1 MKIFITGAKGSG
13 KSTLVN
19 FLIKEL
25 CLEVKGFKTLPLFEN
40 EKRIGFYFHSM
51 IAIAGNDRQF
61 SKQLSTINETIAGVF
76 DDLGVRCL
84 VASQGKDY
92 IIMDEIGYLEHDEK
106 DYLQLLEQTIDL
118 NPNIIG
124 VLRKCTIEY
133 IQKIKEKKDIMLID
147 LDELSFEQAKRILLI
162 KMKDEAIYEKN
173 T

>member
-19 FLIKEL
+19 FLIKEFNL
-25 CLEVKGFKTLPLFEN
+25 KTTGFKTLPLCEKG
-40 EKRIGFYFHSM
+40 KRIGFYFHSM
-51 IAIAGNDRQF
+51 IAITDNDQRF
-61 SKQLSTINETIAGVF
+61 SRQLSTINETIPGVF
-76 DDLGVRCL
+76 NDLGVRCL
-84 VASQGKDY
+84 LASQGKDY

-106 DYLQLLEQTIDL
+106 DYLQHLEQTIDL

-133 IQKIKEKKDIMLID
+133 IQKIKEKKDILLID
-147 LDELSFEQAKRILLI
+147 IDELSFEQAKRILLI